1 MATWTAS
8 SNSLQC
14 CVQVVWT
21 VPTSTPGR
29 SQELHWA
36 SHVWRRGTVPIWW
49 GVELRSGGM
58 GEASIIV
65 ANKNTYHGTKR

>member
-1 MATWTAS
+1 MPST
-8 SNSLQC
+8 
-14 CVQVVWT
+14 
-21 VPTSTPGR
+21 TPGR
-29 SQELHWA
+29 SQDLRWA

-65 ANKNTYHGTKR
+65 ANKNTYHGTTRCPTSLTSATWMHDPCRPQGF